1 MALNVVTASGSGAQ
15 RGTQLGEQLSDL
27 LETAWNRWVLHFSK
41 NEVDAED
48 LANRL
53 TEVGGWETAERY
65 CPDLVSELEAMAEAA
80 GMPWYQ
86 VAALSMLDESWALTG
101 GMGCTAVAIT
111 RENSRAA
118 GQNMDLPDWTN
129 GLQTVLNVKDES
141 GLGVIAAT
149 YPGSLAT
156 MGMNSNGVIVVVNAL
171 DLATNMTGMP
181 VDFVTRGALHQ
192 PTASDA
198 IAYIREIPHAVGQ
211 NYTVLDDKDLFMVE
225 AAADGVIDVPTHATV
240 SGHTNHA
247 FTREYTG
254 SEGSYARMQAVEE
267 NRGNLNTAHDIQK
280 LLLDKDSGVCITLG
294 RWREDMYSFM
304 GLVGDSDTKQAWVN
318 AAPAYGGAFEEVSF
332 ISN

>member
-1 MALNVVTASGSGAQ
+1 
-15 RGTQLGEQLSDL
+15 
-27 LETAWNRWVLHFSK
+27 
-41 NEVDAED
+41 
-48 LANRL
+48 
-53 TEVGGWETAERY
+53 
-65 CPDLVSELEAMAEAA
+65 
-80 GMPWYQ
+80 
-86 VAALSMLDESWALTG
+86 
-101 GMGCTAVAIT
+101 MGCTAIAIT
-111 RENSRAA
+111 REGSRAA

-129 GLQTVLNVKDES
+129 GLQTVLNVQDAS
-141 GLGVIAAT
+141 GLSVVAAT

-192 PTASDA
+192 PTAADA

-211 NYTVLDDKDLFMVE
+211 SYTVLDSNDLFMVE
-225 AAADGVIDVPTHATV
+225 AAADGVIDVPTHSTV

-267 NRGNLNTAHDIQK
+267 NRDSLNTADDIK
-280 LLLDKDSGVCITLG
+280 NLLLDKDSGVCITLG

-304 GLVGDSDTKQAWVN
+304 GLVGDAGTKQAWVN
-318 AAPAYGGAFEEVSF
+318 PAPAYGGSFEAVPF
-332 ISN
+332 IQK

>member
-171 DLATNMTGMP
+171 DLVTNMTGMP

-211 NYTVLDDKDLFMVE
+211 NYTVLDGKDLFMVE

-304 GLVGDSDTKQAWVN
+304 GLVGDSETKQAWVN

>member
-1 MALNVVTASGSGAQ
+1 MALNIVTASGTGAQ
-15 RGTQLGEQLSDL
+15 RGAEIGEQLSEL
-27 LETAWNRWVLHFSK
+27 LEVAWKRWVFHFSK
-41 NEVDAED
+41 NDVDAED
-48 LANRL
+48 LAQRL
-53 TEVGGWETAERY
+53 SEVGGWESAERY
-65 CPDLVSELEAMAEAA
+65 CPDLVSELEAMAQAA
-80 GMPWYQ
+80 SMPWYR

-111 RENSRAA
+111 RGDCRAA

-129 GLQTVLNVKDES
+129 GLQTVLNVRDES

-192 PTASDA
+192 PTAADA
-198 IAYIREIPHAVGQ
+198 ISYIREIPHAVGQ
-211 NYTVLDDKDLFMVE
+211 NYTVLDAKDLFMVE
-225 AAADGVIDVPTHATV
+225 AAADQVLDVATHPEV
-240 SGHTNHA
+240 SVHTNHA

-254 SEGSYARMQAVEE
+254 SEGSYARMKAIEDSR
-267 NRGNLNTAHDIQK
+267 NDLRSAKDIKTA
-280 LLLDKDSGVCITLG
+280 LLDKESGVCITLG

-304 GLVGDSDTKQAWVN
+304 GLVGDASSKQAWVN
-318 AAPAYGGAFEEVSF
+318 DSPAYGGEFQEVSF
-332 ISN
+332 F

>member
-1 MALNVVTASGSGAQ
+1 MALNLVTASGSGAE
-15 RGTQLGEQLSDL
+15 RGAQIGEQLADL
-27 LETAWNRWVLHFSK
+27 LSTAWNRWVLHFSK

-48 LANRL
+48 LAHRL

-65 CPDLVSELEAMAEAA
+65 CPDLVAELEAMAEAA
-80 GMPWYQ
+80 SMPWYQ

-101 GMGCTAVAIT
+101 GMGCTAIAIT
-111 RENSRAA
+111 RDGSRSA

-129 GLQTVLNVKDES
+129 GLQTVLRVKDES
-141 GLGVIAAT
+141 GLGVISAT

-192 PTASDA
+192 PTAADA

-211 NYTVLDDKDLFMVE
+211 NYTILDSKDLFMVE
-225 AAADGVIDVPTHATV
+225 AAADQVIDVPTHAEV
-240 SGHTNHA
+240 SAHTNHA

-254 SEGSYARMQAVEE
+254 TEGSYARMAAVED
-267 NRGNLNTAHDIQK
+267 NREQLNTAEDIK
-280 LLLDKDSGVCITLG
+280 NLLLDKDSGVCITLG

-304 GLVGDSDTKQAWVN
+304 GLVGDSNTKQAWVN
-318 AAPAYGGAFEEVSF
+318 AAPAYGGAFEQVSF
-332 ISN
+332 I

>member
-1 MALNVVTASGSGAQ
+1 MALNLVTASGSGAE
-15 RGTQLGEQLSDL
+15 RGAQIGEQVADL
-27 LETAWNRWVLHFSK
+27 LSTAWNRWVLHFSK
-41 NEVDAED
+41 NDVDAED
-48 LANRL
+48 LAHRL

-65 CPDLVSELEAMAEAA
+65 CPDLVAELEAMAEAA
-80 GMPWYQ
+80 RMPWYQ

-101 GMGCTAVAIT
+101 GMGCTAIAIT
-111 RENSRAA
+111 RDGSRSA

-129 GLQTVLNVKDES
+129 GLQTVLRVKDKS

-192 PTASDA
+192 PTAADA

-211 NYTVLDDKDLFMVE
+211 NYTVLDSKELFMAE
-225 AAADGVIDVPTHATV
+225 AAADHVMDVPTHAEV

-254 SEGSYARMQAVEE
+254 SEGSYARMAAVED
-267 NRGNLNTAHDIQK
+267 NRDSLQTVEDIK
-280 LLLDKDSGVCITLG
+280 NLLLDKESGVCITLG

-304 GLVGDSDTKQAWVN
+304 GLVGDSNTKQAWVN

-332 ISN
+332 I

>member
-1 MALNVVTASGSGAQ
+1 
-15 RGTQLGEQLSDL
+15 
-27 LETAWNRWVLHFSK
+27 
-41 NEVDAED
+41 
-48 LANRL
+48 
-53 TEVGGWETAERY
+53 
-65 CPDLVSELEAMAEAA
+65 MAEAA
-80 GMPWYQ
+80 NMPWYQ

-101 GMGCTAVAIT
+101 GMGCTAIAIT
-111 RENSRAA
+111 REGSRAA

-129 GLQTVLNVKDES
+129 GLQTVLRVKDKS

-192 PTASDA
+192 PTAADA

-211 NYTVLDDKDLFMVE
+211 NYTVLDSKDLFMVE
-225 AAADGVIDVPTHATV
+225 AAADKVIDVPTHAEV

-254 SEGSYARMQAVEE
+254 SEGSYARMAAVED
-267 NRGNLNTAHDIQK
+267 NREQLNTAEDIK
-280 LLLDKDSGVCITLG
+280 NLLLDKDSGVCITLG

-304 GLVGDSDTKQAWVN
+304 GLVGDSGTKQAWVN
-318 AAPAYGGAFEEVSF
+318 AAPAYGGDFEEVEF
-332 ISN
+332 I

>member
-1 MALNVVTASGSGAQ
+1 MALNLVTASGSGAE
-15 RGTQLGEQLSDL
+15 RGAQLGEQLSDL
-27 LETAWNRWVLHFSK
+27 LESAWNRWVLHFSK
-41 NEVDAED
+41 NDVDAED
-48 LANRL
+48 LAQRL

-65 CPDLVSELEAMAEAA
+65 CPDLVAELEAMAEAA
-80 GMPWYQ
+80 NMPWYQ

-101 GMGCTAVAIT
+101 GMGCTAIAIT
-111 RENSRAA
+111 REGSRAA

-129 GLQTVLNVKDES
+129 GLQTVLRVKDNS

-156 MGMNSNGVIVVVNAL
+156 MGMNSNGVVVVVNAL

-192 PTASDA
+192 PTAADA

-211 NYTVLDDKDLFMVE
+211 NYTVLDSNDLFMVE
-225 AAADGVIDVPTHATV
+225 AAADKVIDVPTHAEV

-254 SEGSYARMQAVEE
+254 SEGSYARMVAVED
-267 NRGNLNTAHDIQK
+267 NRERLNTAEDIK
-280 LLLDKDSGVCITLG
+280 NLLLDKDSGVCITLG

-304 GLVGDSDTKQAWVN
+304 GLVGDSGTKQAWVN
-318 AAPAYGGAFEEVSF
+318 AAPAYGGAFEEVEF
-332 ISN
+332 I

>member
-1 MALNVVTASGSGAQ
+1 MALNLVTASGSGAE
-15 RGTQLGEQLSDL
+15 RGAQIGEQLADL
-27 LETAWNRWVLHFSK
+27 LSTAWNRWVLHFSK
-41 NEVDAED
+41 NDVDAED
-48 LANRL
+48 LAHRL

-65 CPDLVSELEAMAEAA
+65 CPDLVAELEAMAEAA
-80 GMPWYQ
+80 SMPWYQ

-101 GMGCTAVAIT
+101 GMGCTAIAIT
-111 RENSRAA
+111 RDGSRSA

-129 GLQTVLNVKDES
+129 GLQTVLRVKDKS

-156 MGMNSNGVIVVVNAL
+156 MGMNSNGVVVVVNAL

-192 PTASDA
+192 PTAADA

-211 NYTVLDDKDLFMVE
+211 NYTVLDSKELFMVE
-225 AAADGVIDVPTHATV
+225 AAADHVMDVPTHAEV

-254 SEGSYARMQAVEE
+254 SEGSYARMAAVED
-267 NRGNLNTAHDIQK
+267 NREQLNTAEDIK
-280 LLLDKDSGVCITLG
+280 NLLLDKESGVCITLG
-294 RWREDMYSFM
+294 RWREEMYSFM
-304 GLVGDSDTKQAWVN
+304 GLVGDSNTKQAWVN
-318 AAPAYGGAFEEVSF
+318 AAPAYGGAFEEVAF
-332 ISN
+332 I